1 MKGAQHLKC
10 DCGGYFIA
18 TYTRNLLGK
27 IEVLYDCNGGCGK
40 SRRITTDGC
49 LYKVELLNKGV
60 IESSERCMLKN
71 V

>member
-1 MKGAQHLKC
+1 MKGAQNLECK
-10 DCGGYFIA
+10 CGGFFVA

-27 IEVLYDCNGGCGK
+27 IETLYECNECT
-40 SRRITTDGC
+40 RARMITTDGC
-49 LYKVELLNKGV
+49 MYKVELSKDGI